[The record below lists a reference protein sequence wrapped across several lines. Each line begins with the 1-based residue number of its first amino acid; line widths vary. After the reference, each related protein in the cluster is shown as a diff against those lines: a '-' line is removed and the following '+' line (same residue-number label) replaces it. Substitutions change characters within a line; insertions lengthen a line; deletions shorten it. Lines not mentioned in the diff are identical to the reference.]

1 MGIYRSSR
9 KIEDFLYDKLMSF
22 VGIIL
27 AKIIVPDMKFNN
39 IHEIDEHRIKD
50 FKENYG
56 IEAVILDVDQT
67 IRNDD
72 RRIPE
77 CSKQWIELIKRNF
90 KVIVLSNGLSGEAKE
105 YFESKGIE
113 YIYLA
118 FKPAKWG
125 FKLACKSLGVRP
137 NQVVV
142 IGDSLYN
149 DIYGAHRNKMMGVQV
164 REVKEDDDIEK

>member
-1 MGIYRSSR
+1 MGLYRMHKEFEDYLYN
-9 KIEDFLYDKLMSF
+9 KIMSF
-22 VGIIL
+22 PAFIL
-27 AKIIVPDMKFNN
+27 AKLIEPDMEFND

-56 IEAVILDVDQT
+56 IEAIILDVDQT

-72 RRIPE
+72 REIPE
-77 CSKQWIELIKRNF
+77 CSKQWINLIKRNF
-90 KVIVLSNGLSGEAKE
+90 KVIVLSNGWSQDAQK
-105 YFESKGIE
+105 YFKSQGID

-137 NQVVV
+137 DHVLV
-142 IGDSLYN
+142 IGDSLYD
-149 DIYGAHRNKMMGVQV
+149 DIHGAHKNNMMAAQV
-164 REVKEDDDIEK
+164 KKVKEDEDFER